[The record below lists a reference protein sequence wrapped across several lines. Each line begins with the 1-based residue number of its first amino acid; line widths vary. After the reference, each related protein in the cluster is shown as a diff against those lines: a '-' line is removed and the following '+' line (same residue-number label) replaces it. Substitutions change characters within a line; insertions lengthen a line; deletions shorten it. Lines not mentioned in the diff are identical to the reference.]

1 MFSTV
6 PNKKNVEIVGLNF
19 SSDSTK
25 DLDYIPPHP
34 LPAKNFSLYVVGGV
48 GSGKSSF
55 WHSLTHSKGH
65 KVRNSTK
72 RHPRFYYKVFDKV
85 YLMSC
90 SLGTMDLDKIKIPKE
105 QVFGDYSGE
114 ELQTIIDSE
123 QESEENNNILFL
135 LDDCIKSIS
144 KRNSQNQNTLH
155 RMLINRRHCC
165 VNNNSEKSGGC
176 SAIITSQ
183 KFNLLPLSLRAS
195 GISHLVL
202 FQSRNQ
208 KELRNVWEEYASD
221 LSEYGFKKLLDFVWE
236 DPKGHDFLFIII
248 NERPEN
254 KYYRNFDKIDIPDI
268 YFS

>member
-1 MFSTV
+1 
-6 PNKKNVEIVGLNF
+6 
-19 SSDSTK
+19 
-25 DLDYIPPHP
+25 
-34 LPAKNFSLYVVGGV
+34 
-48 GSGKSSF
+48 
-55 WHSLTHSKGH
+55 
-65 KVRNSTK
+65 
-72 RHPRFYYKVFDKV
+72 
-85 YLMSC
+85 C